1 MVPFLYD
8 SIEGLHILH
17 VAGCYTVL
25 HTRCRHL
32 FGEIEM
38 IGMGH
43 EKVSASKCKSMYGSR
58 TVSACSYYLSLAID
72 CASIF
77 CASTITVPIL
87 NQFGTFQT
95 IARKMTLRWL
105 SMTVF
110 LTNFGFFWRSIFVV
124 IHVPSRN
131 WFYEWWYTN
140 VVNQKKSYG
149 KMLHRAT
156 SGVKTLSY
164 LYVQSPKS
172 RLKAVANTLCIGL

>member
-1 MVPFLYD
+1 MQRTHTLFSQYSDESSSKAQGMVPFLYD
-8 SIEGLHILH
+8 SIERLHILH

-87 NQFGTFQT
+87 NQFGRFSDHREENDVAL
-95 IARKMTLRWL
+95 IEHDG
-105 SMTVF
+105 F
-110 LTNFGFFWRSIFVV
+110 LD
-124 IHVPSRN
+124 
-131 WFYEWWYTN
+131 
-140 VVNQKKSYG
+140 
-149 KMLHRAT
+149 
-156 SGVKTLSY
+156 
-164 LYVQSPKS
+164 
-172 RLKAVANTLCIGL
+172 